1 MVVIPPRDGI
11 AIIIAAGSLPL
22 QYARFA
28 LAGLAALLIVSTAH
42 VGFVQTAQAAM
53 IGTEQVAQARSADA
67 ARAQLNEAF
76 ARADVQARLQALGV
90 SASDAGERVAALTDD
105 EALRLAG
112 EIDKAPAGGIIGV
125 ILFVFF
131 VLLVTD
137 ILGFTK
143 VFPFTRSIR

>member
-1 MVVIPPRDGI
+1 MR
-11 AIIIAAGSLPL
+11 LK
-22 QYARFA
+22 QT
-28 LAGLAALLIVSTAH
+28 LAALLIVSTTH
-42 VGFVQTAQAAM
+42 VGFVHTAQAAM
-53 IGTEQVAQARSADA
+53 IGTEQVAQASTARSADD
-67 ARAQLNEAF
+67 ARSQLNDAF

-90 SASDAGERVAALTDD
+90 DSRDARERVAALTDD
-105 EALRLAG
+105 EARRLAG
-112 EIDKAPAGGIIGV
+112 EIDKAPAGGIIEV

>member
-1 MVVIPPRDGI
+1 MR
-11 AIIIAAGSLPL
+11 LK
-22 QYARFA
+22 QT
-28 LAGLAALLIVSTAH
+28 LAALLIVSTAH

-67 ARAQLNEAF
+67 ARAQLYEAF

-112 EIDKAPAGGIIGV
+112 EIDKAPAGGIIEV

>member
-1 MVVIPPRDGI
+1 MR
-11 AIIIAAGSLPL
+11 LK
-22 QYARFA
+22 QT
-28 LAGLAALLIVSTAH
+28 LAALLIVSTTH

-53 IGTEQVAQARSADA
+53 IGTEQVAQASTAPPADDARS
-67 ARAQLNEAF
+67 QLSEAF

-90 SASDAGERVAALTDD
+90 DSQRRPRARRRPHRRR
-105 EALRLAG
+105 ALRLAG
-112 EIDKAPAGGIIGV
+112 EIDKAPAGGIIEV

>member
-1 MVVIPPRDGI
+1 MRLKQTLV
-11 AIIIAAGSLPL
+11 
-22 QYARFA
+22 
-28 LAGLAALLIVSTAH
+28 ALLIVSTTH

-53 IGTEQVAQARSADA
+53 IGTEQVAQASTARSANDA
-67 ARAQLNEAF
+67 RSQLNDAF

-90 SASDAGERVAALTDD
+90 DSRDARERVAALTDD
-105 EALRLAG
+105 EARRLAG
-112 EIDKAPAGGIIGV
+112 EIDKAPAGGIIEV

>member
-1 MVVIPPRDGI
+1 MR
-11 AIIIAAGSLPL
+11 LK
-22 QYARFA
+22 QT
-28 LAGLAALLIVSTAH
+28 LAALLIVSTAH

-53 IGTEQVAQARSADA
+53 IGTEQVAQAGAARSAEA
-67 ARAQLNEAF
+67 ARAQLDEAF

-112 EIDKAPAGGIIGV
+112 EIDKAPAGGIIEV

>member
-1 MVVIPPRDGI
+1 MR
-11 AIIIAAGSLPL
+11 LK
-22 QYARFA
+22 QT
-28 LAGLAALLIVSTAH
+28 LAALLIVSTAH

-76 ARADVQARLQALGV
+76 ARADVQTRLQALGV

-105 EALRLAG
+105 EARRLAG
-112 EIDKAPAGGIIGV
+112 EIDKAPAGGIIEV

>member
-1 MVVIPPRDGI
+1 MR
-11 AIIIAAGSLPL
+11 LK
-22 QYARFA
+22 QT
-28 LAGLAALLIVSTAH
+28 LAALLIVSTAH

-90 SASDAGERVAALTDD
+90 DSSDARERVAALTDD

-112 EIDKAPAGGIIGV
+112 EIDKAPAGGIIEV

>member
-1 MVVIPPRDGI
+1 M
-11 AIIIAAGSLPL
+11 
-22 QYARFA
+22 
-28 LAGLAALLIVSTAH
+28 
-42 VGFVQTAQAAM
+42 
-53 IGTEQVAQARSADA
+53 
-67 ARAQLNEAF
+67 
-76 ARADVQARLQALGV
+76 QARLQALGV

>member
-1 MVVIPPRDGI
+1 MR
-11 AIIIAAGSLPL
+11 LK
-22 QYARFA
+22 QT
-28 LAGLAALLIVSTAH
+28 LAALLIVSTAH

-90 SASDAGERVAALTDD
+90 GTSDARERVAALTDD
-105 EALRLAG
+105 EARRLAG
-112 EIDKAPAGGIIGV
+112 EIDKAPAGGIIEV

>member
-1 MVVIPPRDGI
+1 MR
-11 AIIIAAGSLPL
+11 LK
-22 QYARFA
+22 QT
-28 LAGLAALLIVSTAH
+28 LAALLIVSTAH

-90 SASDAGERVAALTDD
+90 DSRDARERVAALTDD
-105 EALRLAG
+105 EAPRLAG
-112 EIDKAPAGGIIGV
+112 EIDKAPAGGIIEV

>member
-1 MVVIPPRDGI
+1 MH
-11 AIIIAAGSLPL
+11 LK
-22 QYARFA
+22 QT
-28 LAGLAALLIVSTAH
+28 LAALLIVSTTH
-42 VGFVQTAQAAM
+42 VGFVQTAQATM
-53 IGTEQVAQARSADA
+53 VGTEAVAQASQGSTARSADE
-67 ARAQLNEAF
+67 ARSHLNEAF

-90 SASDAGERVAALTDD
+90 DSGDARERVAALTDD
-105 EALRLAG
+105 EALRLSG

>member
-1 MVVIPPRDGI
+1 MR
-11 AIIIAAGSLPL
+11 LK
-22 QYARFA
+22 QT
-28 LAGLAALLIVSTAH
+28 LAALLIVSTTH
-42 VGFVQTAQAAM
+42 VAFVQTAQATM
-53 IGTEQVAQARSADA
+53 VGTEAVAQASQAGTARSADD
-67 ARAQLNEAF
+67 ARAHLNEAF

-90 SASDAGERVAALTDD
+90 GTSDARERVAALTDD
-105 EALRLAG
+105 EARRLAG
-112 EIDKAPAGGIIGV
+112 EIDKAPAGGIIEV

>member
-1 MVVIPPRDGI
+1 MR
-11 AIIIAAGSLPL
+11 LK
-22 QYARFA
+22 QT
-28 LAGLAALLIVSTAH
+28 LAALLIVSTTH

-67 ARAQLNEAF
+67 ARALLNEAF

-112 EIDKAPAGGIIGV
+112 EIDKAPAGGIIEV

>member
-1 MVVIPPRDGI
+1 MR
-11 AIIIAAGSLPL
+11 LK
-22 QYARFA
+22 QT
-28 LAGLAALLIVSTAH
+28 LAALLIVSTAH

>member
-1 MVVIPPRDGI
+1 MR
-11 AIIIAAGSLPL
+11 LK
-22 QYARFA
+22 QT
-28 LAGLAALLIVSTAH
+28 LAALLIVSTTH

-53 IGTEQVAQARSADA
+53 IGTEQVAQASTARSANDA
-67 ARAQLNEAF
+67 RSQLNDTF

-90 SASDAGERVAALTDD
+90 DSRDARERVAALTDD
-105 EALRLAG
+105 EATRLAG
-112 EIDKAPAGGIIGV
+112 EIDKAPAGGIIEV
-125 ILFVFF
+125 IQFVFF

>member
-1 MVVIPPRDGI
+1 MR
-11 AIIIAAGSLPL
+11 LK
-22 QYARFA
+22 QT
-28 LAGLAALLIVSTAH
+28 LAALLIVSTTH
-42 VGFVQTAQAAM
+42 VGFVQTAQATM
-53 IGTEQVAQARSADA
+53 VGTEAVAQASQAGTARSADD
-67 ARAQLNEAF
+67 ARAHLNEAF

-90 SASDAGERVAALTDD
+90 DSHDARERVAALTDD
-105 EALRLAG
+105 EARRLAG
-112 EIDKAPAGGIIGV
+112 EIDKAPAGGIIGA

>member
-1 MVVIPPRDGI
+1 MR
-11 AIIIAAGSLPL
+11 LK
-22 QYARFA
+22 QT
-28 LAGLAALLIVSTAH
+28 LAALLIVSTTH

-53 IGTEQVAQARSADA
+53 IGTEQVAQASTARSANDA
-67 ARAQLNEAF
+67 RSQLNDTF

-90 SASDAGERVAALTDD
+90 DSRDARERVAALTDD
-105 EALRLAG
+105 EATRLAG
-112 EIDKAPAGGIIGV
+112 EIDKAPAGGIIEV

>member
-1 MVVIPPRDGI
+1 MR
-11 AIIIAAGSLPL
+11 LK
-22 QYARFA
+22 QT
-28 LAGLAALLIVSTAH
+28 LAALLIVSTAH

-53 IGTEQVAQARSADA
+53 IGTEQVAQASTARSADD
-67 ARAQLNEAF
+67 ARSQLNEAF

-112 EIDKAPAGGIIGV
+112 EIDKAPAGGIIEV

>member
-1 MVVIPPRDGI
+1 MR
-11 AIIIAAGSLPL
+11 LK
-22 QYARFA
+22 QT
-28 LAGLAALLIVSTAH
+28 LAALLIVSTTH

-53 IGTEQVAQARSADA
+53 IGTEQVAQASTARSADE
-67 ARAQLNEAF
+67 ARSQLNEAF

-90 SASDAGERVAALTDD
+90 GTSDARERVAALTDD
-105 EALRLAG
+105 EARRLAG
-112 EIDKAPAGGIIGV
+112 EIDKAPAGGIIEV

>member
-1 MVVIPPRDGI
+1 MR
-11 AIIIAAGSLPL
+11 LK
-22 QYARFA
+22 QT
-28 LAGLAALLIVSTAH
+28 LAALLIVSTAH

-53 IGTEQVAQARSADA
+53 IGTEQVTQARSADA

-76 ARADVQARLQALGV
+76 ARADVQTRLQALGV

-112 EIDKAPAGGIIGV
+112 EIDKAPTGGIIEV

>member
-1 MVVIPPRDGI
+1 MR
-11 AIIIAAGSLPL
+11 LK
-22 QYARFA
+22 QT
-28 LAGLAALLIVSTAH
+28 LAALLIVSTTH

-53 IGTEQVAQARSADA
+53 IGTEQVAQASTARSANDA
-67 ARAQLNEAF
+67 RSQLNDAF

-90 SASDAGERVAALTDD
+90 DSRDASERVAALTDD
-105 EALRLAG
+105 EATRLAG
-112 EIDKAPAGGIIGV
+112 EIDKAPAGGIIEV

>member
-1 MVVIPPRDGI
+1 MR
-11 AIIIAAGSLPL
+11 LK
-22 QYARFA
+22 QT
-28 LAGLAALLIVSTAH
+28 LAALLIVSTAH

-53 IGTEQVAQARSADA
+53 IGTEQVAQARSADT

-112 EIDKAPAGGIIGV
+112 EIDKAPAGGIIEV

>member
-1 MVVIPPRDGI
+1 MR
-11 AIIIAAGSLPL
+11 LK
-22 QYARFA
+22 QT
-28 LAGLAALLIVSTAH
+28 LAALLIVSTAH

-76 ARADVQARLQALGV
+76 ARADVQTRLQALGV

-112 EIDKAPAGGIIGV
+112 EIDKAPAGGIIEV
-125 ILFVFF
+125 ILFVCF

>member
-1 MVVIPPRDGI
+1 MR
-11 AIIIAAGSLPL
+11 LK
-22 QYARFA
+22 QT
-28 LAGLAALLIVSTAH
+28 LAALLIVSTTH
-42 VGFVQTAQAAM
+42 VSFVQTAQAAM
-53 IGTEQVAQARSADA
+53 VGTEAVAQASQGGARSADD
-67 ARAQLNEAF
+67 ARSHLNEAF

-90 SASDAGERVAALTDD
+90 DTSDARERVAALTDD

-112 EIDKAPAGGIIGV
+112 EIDKAPAGGIIEV

>member
-1 MVVIPPRDGI
+1 MR
-11 AIIIAAGSLPL
+11 LK
-22 QYARFA
+22 QT
-28 LAGLAALLIVSTAH
+28 LAALLIVSTTH
-42 VGFVQTAQAAM
+42 VGFVQTAQATM
-53 IGTEQVAQARSADA
+53 IGTEAVAQASQPGAARSADE
-67 ARAQLNEAF
+67 ARSHLNEAF

-90 SASDAGERVAALTDD
+90 DSSDARERVAALTDD
-105 EALRLAG
+105 EALRLSG
-112 EIDKAPAGGIIGV
+112 EIDKAPAGGIIGA

>member
-1 MVVIPPRDGI
+1 
-11 AIIIAAGSLPL
+11 
-22 QYARFA
+22 
-28 LAGLAALLIVSTAH
+28 
-42 VGFVQTAQAAM
+42 M

-112 EIDKAPAGGIIGV
+112 EIDKAPAGGIIEV